1 MEANI
6 IDQKIDSPYH
16 LLENYKF
23 PTRTFGKSKR
33 PCPSS
38 WFKTYK
44 WRHYVTKNA
53 AVICHICAN
62 QEFRDNLRSETKKD
76 PAFFSK
82 GYSNWKK
89 AIEKFEGHQK
99 FS

>member
-1 MEANI
+1 M
-6 IDQKIDSPYH
+6 
-16 LLENYKF
+16 
-23 PTRTFGKSKR
+23 
-33 PCPSS
+33 
-38 WFKTYK
+38 
-44 WRHYVTKNA
+44 
-53 AVICHICAN
+53 ICHICAN

-89 AIEKFEGHQK
+89 AIEKVEAHQK